1 MLDRTAITS
10 RRQTPEQGCRTCGFR
25 SRFAASFRWEAS
37 GLFGRK
43 GPVCFGCAAYQPAP
57 YERQLFGWWLGRQ
70 AFWGLIAF
78 WASTDWGWPFVAVA
92 WATLVLCE
100 PLDTLIHEAG
110 HALAVRL
117 TGFQLLSV
125 RIGRGPE
132 VLAAR
137 LGSTRFSLRRYAMLG
152 GDTQFIV
159 PEGAAAWRQ
168 ALAFLGGPLASL
180 SIAIMLIVLILA
192 RDDGRSMMPGAIAM
206 GLVILGLRTGMNTLW
221 PQTSAEGQP
230 TDGAQLLA
238 LLKGGTS
245 TAADPLLT
253 LMTATERLQL
263 AGRHDRAADAFA
275 DKLREWPNDPYLL
288 GMMIHNTSRAA
299 GDKAAIARY
308 RALVAAAPA
317 GPPRPFD
324 WHQTMV
330 GWLAANIAWSTIK
343 SGPEADLE
351 VADLEL
357 QTALERLPDAPEVKA
372 TLGALFV
379 ARGESEIGEHLLI
392 EALRV
397 IDDPHDRADFCR
409 YIAKARR
416 DRGDEGGAAEAG
428 RLHDYILAEARISTS

>member
-1 MLDRTAITS
+1 MLDRTAITT
-10 RRQTPEQGCRTCGFR
+10 RRLTPEQGCRTCGFR
-25 SRFAASFRWEAS
+25 SRFAASFRREAN
-37 GLFGRK
+37 GLLGK
-43 GPVCFGCAAYQPAP
+43 EGPVCFGCAAYQPTP
-57 YERQLFGWWLGRQ
+57 YERRLFGWWLGRQ

-78 WASTDWGWPFVAVA
+78 WASTDWGWPFAAVA
-92 WATLVLCE
+92 WATLVLGD

-117 TGFQLLSV
+117 AGFHLLSV

-132 VLAAR
+132 ILAAR
-137 LGSTRFSLRRYAMLG
+137 LGSMRFSLRRYAMLG

-180 SIAIMLIVLILA
+180 STAIALIVLILA
-192 RDDGRSMMPGAIAM
+192 RDDGRSLMPGAIAM
-206 GLVILGLRTGMNTLW
+206 GLVILGLRTAVNTLW

-238 LLKGGTS
+238 LLDRAAS
-245 TAADPLLT
+245 TAADPRLALLT
-253 LMTATERLQL
+253 ATQRLQL
-263 AGRHDRAADAFA
+263 TGRHAQAADVFA
-275 DKLREWPNDPYLL
+275 EKLREWPNDPYLL
-288 GMMIHNTSRAA
+288 GMVIHSTSRAA
-299 GDKAAIARY
+299 GDKAAMARY

-317 GPPRPFD
+317 GPARPFD
-324 WHQTMV
+324 GYEAMV
-330 GWLAANIAWSTIK
+330 GWLSANIAWSTIK
-343 SGPEADLE
+343 SGSEADLE

-379 ARGESEIGEHLLI
+379 ARGESEMGERLLI
-392 EALRV
+392 DALRV
-397 IDDPHDRADFCR
+397 LDDPLDRADFCR
-409 YIAKARR
+409 YIATARR

-428 RLHDYILAEARISTS
+428 RLHDHILARALVSTS

>member
-1 MLDRTAITS
+1 V
-10 RRQTPEQGCRTCGFR
+10 
-25 SRFAASFRWEAS
+25 AASFRREAG
-37 GLFGRK
+37 GLLGK
-43 GPVCFGCAAYQPAP
+43 EGPVCFGCAAYQPTP
-57 YERQLFGWWLGRQ
+57 YERQLFGWWLGRL

-78 WASTDWGWPFVAVA
+78 WAGTDWGWPFVAVA
-92 WATLVLCE
+92 WATLVLGE

-117 TGFQLLSV
+117 AGFPLLSI

-132 VLAAR
+132 ILAGR
-137 LGSTRFSLRRYAMLG
+137 LGSTRFSLRRHAMLG
-152 GDTQFIV
+152 GDTQFVV
-159 PEGAAAWRQ
+159 PEGAPTWRQ

-180 SIAIMLIVLILA
+180 CTAIALIVLILA
-192 RDDGRSMMPGAIAM
+192 RDDGRSLIPGAIAM
-206 GLVILGLRTGMNTLW
+206 GFVILSLRTGVNTLW
-221 PQTSAEGQP
+221 PQTSSEGQP

-238 LLKGGTS
+238 LLNP
-245 TAADPLLT
+245 AASAAAEPLLA
-253 LMTATERLQL
+253 LMAATQRLQL
-263 AGRHDRAADAFA
+263 TGRHAQAADLFA

-288 GMMIHNTSRAA
+288 GMVIHSTSRAA
-299 GDKAAIARY
+299 GDKAAMARY

-379 ARGESEIGEHLLI
+379 ARGESEMGERLLI
-392 EALRV
+392 DALRV
-397 IDDPHDRADFCR
+397 IDDPLDRADFCR
-409 YIAKARR
+409 YVAKARR
-416 DRGDEGGAAEAG
+416 NRGDVEGAAEAG
-428 RLHDYILAEARISTS
+428 RLLDHILAKALVPTA